1 MKEPKFVNQYAF
13 TKDVYREIYFSQ
25 PARKAPYLVMVGFGA
40 LFTALLAVG
49 YFRFHDS
56 SMLWMILFIWG
67 LFAAVC
73 ACLRYLD
80 GMMVKRIT
88 GQMQRLGNGA
98 APEFVYRVGH
108 DFTCTSPTDGSEQR
122 YAPEQIRSVRE
133 TERLF
138 LLRTKAKQILA
149 LKKDGFTQGSCEEFR
164 NFLRQRYPKA
174 KLRS

>member
-67 LFAAVC
+67 LIRGGMR
-73 ACLRYLD
+73 LPTLSGWND
-80 GMMVKRIT
+80 G
-88 GQMQRLGNGA
+88 
-98 APEFVYRVGH
+98 
-108 DFTCTSPTDGSEQR
+108 
-122 YAPEQIRSVRE
+122 
-133 TERLF
+133 
-138 LLRTKAKQILA
+138 
-149 LKKDGFTQGSCEEFR
+149 
-164 NFLRQRYPKA
+164 
-174 KLRS
+174 